1 MIRISLTYIF
11 QLAQQI
17 EPLGSLQDEVD
28 VPMRDI
34 FMPLFMA
41 EKSLEALV
49 SDSVF
54 ATQLRSSFTLGYDLL
69 SQIKKITGRM
79 DSTDEPVASFQL
91 YSIKRT
97 YEQYKIALLAELGVM
112 PSYFVMPKGGFDT
125 NALLERG
132 WLIFPESVRV
142 KVPEALFDLGE
153 AGKALAFDMP
163 TACGYHLFRA
173 TESVLRRYYSTVT
186 GNSTH
191 PKIRN
196 IAVYLNA
203 MRQKGL
209 GDEKILSA
217 LDQLSKL
224 HRNPL
229 IHPEVTLS
237 LDEAIAAIGMA
248 RSVVTAMLVEITA
261 EEKSA

>member
-28 VPMRDI
+28 IPMRDI

-41 EKSLEALV
+41 ETALEALL
-49 SDSVF
+49 SNSVF
-54 ATQLRSSFTLGYDLL
+54 ATQLRSYFTLGHDLL
-69 SQIKKITGRM
+69 SQIKKITSKI
-79 DSTDEPVASFQL
+79 DSPDEPVASFQL
-91 YSIKRT
+91 YSVKRT
-97 YEQYKIALLAELGVM
+97 YDQYKIALLAELGVM

-125 NALLERG
+125 NSLLENG
-132 WLIFPESVRV
+132 WLIFPDSVRS

-173 TESVLRRYYSTVT
+173 TESVLRKYYITVT

-191 PKIRN
+191 PKVRN

-203 MRQKGL
+203 MRQKRL
-209 GDEKILSA
+209 GDEKVLSA

-229 IHPEVTLS
+229 IHLDVTLS

-248 RSVVTAMLVEITA
+248 RSVVTAMLA
-261 EEKSA
+261 AMPDQEKLT

>member
-1 MIRISLTYIF
+1 
-11 QLAQQI
+11 
-17 EPLGSLQDEVD
+17 
-28 VPMRDI
+28 
-34 FMPLFMA
+34 MPLFMA

-54 ATQLRSSFTLGYDLL
+54 AAQLRSSFTLGHDLL
-69 SQIKKITGRM
+69 SQIKKITGRA
-79 DSTDEPVASFQL
+79 DSIDEPVASFQL
-91 YSIKRT
+91 YSVKRT

-132 WLIFPESVRV
+132 WLIFPDSIRL
-142 KVPEALFDLGE
+142 KVPEALFDLSE

-173 TESVLRRYYSTVT
+173 TESVLRKYYSAVT
-186 GNSTH
+186 GGSVQ
-191 PKIRN
+191 PKVRN

-229 IHPEVTLS
+229 IHPEIALS

-248 RSVVTAMLVEITA
+248 RSVVTAMLIAIPFQENPA
-261 EEKSA
+261 